1 MYECLGSKTAPLAR
15 DDEDLIKRS
24 FEENFNMKLQTL
36 LTSYGELVMLAST
49 VVENIDPGM
58 TLFDQSNEES

>member
-1 MYECLGSKTAPLAR
+1 
-15 DDEDLIKRS
+15 
-24 FEENFNMKLQTL
+24 MKLQTL